1 MPVLYG
7 DRMAIV
13 KNKGES
19 RALYRFSYINMIA
32 HILWI
37 ITYIICFAMRY
48 SAFSSTI
55 DQMTLMGY
63 NEFTVSVTS
72 PFFGILRFFSVVM
85 LIIIIVWSL
94 MFFHASRKGKKLCS
108 NKFLVTVFSVD
119 FIFAFICT
127 LDVAVYRMIFT

>member
-1 MPVLYG
+1 
-7 DRMAIV
+7 MAIV

-37 ITYIICFAMRY
+37 ITYVICVVMRY
-48 SAFSSTI
+48 SAFSSTVN
-55 DQMTLMGY
+55 QLTLMGY
-63 NEFTVSVTS
+63 NEFTVSVAS

-85 LIIIIVWSL
+85 LIIIVVWSF

-108 NKFLVTVFSVD
+108 NKFLVAVFSVD
-119 FIFAFICT
+119 FIFAFICM
-127 LDVAVYRMIFT
+127 LDVSAYHMIFT